1 MSDYTPLMAQ
11 YREIK
16 TRYDDCV
23 LLFRVGDFYE
33 TFYEDAVEV
42 SRILNI
48 ALTTRDKNKKNPVPL
63 AGVPFHAAESYVTR
77 LLAAGKKV
85 AICEQTEDPSKAKG
99 LVRRDVVEVLTPG
112 TAMNAQFLPVKENNY
127 CLAVDVEG
135 TRSGVAL
142 VDVSTGEFV
151 VGEAELDEVQHLLQ
165 GKKIREVVCP
175 EGTDRERLSSLL
187 EVIGDPVV
195 SERTP
200 GGEPAGNSLGS
211 LDAQF
216 GEKAGEIRRG
226 LGPLE
231 SRAAALL
238 LAHCHSLR
246 NGVLPQV
253 VDLEKLGPIEFMAL
267 DEETIRNL
275 ELFEPL
281 YGADTRATLIR
292 LIDKTVTPMG
302 ARELRAWLQ
311 KPLCHV
317 ASIEERLA
325 AVAEIYGD
333 PSLHESIVGPLAKV
347 QDIQRIAARI
357 AAEKAIPREFHVL
370 GDSLRRIPE
379 LKTALRGCSGALLPR
394 LRDRLRTHEDLVSL
408 ISRAV
413 VDDPPGHLRDG
424 GVIRDGYSPDLDAL
438 IGESRSAKAWIAGL
452 ERRERERTGIPGL
465 KVGFNKVFGY
475 YIEVSKIHRNAVPA
489 DYLGKQTL
497 VNAERFFTS
506 DLKEREQLVLEND
519 EKRVLCEQRIYK
531 ELCSLVAGELAA
543 LQETAVALA
552 RIDAIQSLSAAAGQ
566 HRLRRPVI
574 DDSLVLELAGS
585 RHPVLEQAVKEP
597 FVPNDLLLDPDSRQF
612 ALITGPNMSGK
623 STFLRQIALAVVLG
637 QMGSFVPAER
647 ARIGIID
654 KVFTRVGATDRLSR
668 GESTFL
674 VEMKETANIIESM
687 TDRSLVLL
695 DEVGRGTSTYDGL
708 SIAWAV
714 TEYILQGVKS
724 RPKTLFATHFHEL
737 TQLGAA
743 YPRLVNLK
751 ITIRE
756 WEGGVVFLR
765 KVVPGTSDRSYG
777 IHAARVAGLPPLVL
791 RRAEDILKSLELR
804 RDLLRQGVRLD
815 EPPGGQISLFRAP
828 DPAPLEAD
836 LVERI
841 RDLIGAFDVDAST
854 PLEALQLVKRVQD
867 ELRKG

>member
-16 TRYDDCV
+16 AQYEDCV

-33 TFYEDAVEV
+33 TFYEDAIEV
-42 SRILNI
+42 SRVLSI

-99 LVRRDVVEVLTPG
+99 LVKRAVVEVLTPG
-112 TAMNAQFLPVKENNY
+112 TAMNAQFLPVKENNF
-127 CLAVDVEG
+127 CMAVALEG
-135 TRSGVAL
+135 SRAGVA
-142 VDVSTGEFV
+142 VIDVSTGEFV
-151 VGEAELDEVQHLLQ
+151 AGETDLADVQHMLQ
-165 GKKIREVVCP
+165 GKKIREVVYP
-175 EGTDRERLSSLL
+175 PGTEMARLQPLL
-187 EVIGDPVV
+187 EIIGDPVV
-195 SERTP
+195 SERALREPRGDGTP
-200 GGEPAGNSLGS
+200 SAIA
-211 LDAQF
+211 DQF
-216 GEKAGEIRRG
+216 GEMATDVREAIE
-226 LGPLE
+226 PLE
-231 SRAAALL
+231 ARAADLL
-238 LAHCHSLR
+238 LAHCHALR

-253 VDLEKLGPIEFMAL
+253 VGLGKLGTVEYMAL

-281 YGADTRATLIR
+281 YGADTRATLVR
-292 LIDKTVTPMG
+292 LIDKTATPMG
-302 ARELRAWLQ
+302 ARELRAWMQ
-311 KPLCHV
+311 KPLCH
-317 ASIEERLA
+317 AGMIEERLA

-333 PSLHESIVGPLAKV
+333 PVLHEATRGPLERV
-347 QDIQRIAARI
+347 QDVQRIGARI

-370 GDSLRRIPE
+370 ADSLRRIPD
-379 LKTALRGCSGALLPR
+379 LKAAMEDCESALLAG
-394 LRDRLRTHEDLVSL
+394 LRDRLRTHEELSSL
-408 ISRAV
+408 IERAV

-424 GVIRDGYSPDLDAL
+424 GVVREGFSPELDAL
-438 IGESRSAKAWIAGL
+438 IAESRGAKSWIAGL
-452 ERRERERTGIPGL
+452 EKRERERTGISGL

-475 YIEVSKIHRNAVPA
+475 YIEVSKIHRASVPP

-506 DLKEREQLVLEND
+506 DLKEREQLVLENE
-519 EKRVLCEQRIYK
+519 EKRVECEQRIYK
-531 ELCSLVAGELAA
+531 ELCAKVARELSA
-543 LQETAVALA
+543 LQDTAGAIA
-552 RIDAIQSLSAAAGQ
+552 RIDAIQSLAAAARQ
-566 HRLRRPVI
+566 HRFRRPVV
-574 DDSLVLELAGS
+574 DESRALEIAGS

-597 FVPNDLLLDPDSRQF
+597 FVPNDLFLDPDSKQF

-623 STFLRQIALAVVLG
+623 STFLRQVALTVVLG
-637 QMGSFVPAER
+637 QMGSFVPADR
-647 ARIGIID
+647 ARIGIVD

-674 VEMKETANIIESM
+674 VEMKETANILENM

-714 TEYILQGVKS
+714 TEYLLQGVKA

-751 ITIRE
+751 ITIKE

-815 EPPGGQISLFRAP
+815 DPPHGQLSLFRSGEQ
-828 DPAPLEAD
+828 DPGAGKKSDILRE
-836 LVERI
+836 LVAE
-841 RDLIGAFDVDAST
+841 FDVDVST
-854 PLEALQLVKRVQD
+854 PLEALQLVKRLQD
-867 ELRKG
+867 ELRKS